1 MKNVSRGAV
10 PPVQLTP
17 VSAIT
22 LTVLCCLAL
31 CGVITAQSDEAI
43 SPPPPTVA
51 VHPQFGG
58 QILGFGVDQGGTEGL
73 LSEYVSEAGGNN
85 LVATEVFDQSTG
97 NIIRVLAMR
106 DHTMDDY
113 VTEGVVGNHIGL
125 ELYQQVVNGVVHNY
139 FFTIN
144 PLSTNRFTG
153 IWTPTIQNGYQLWG
167 LTLNQ
172 GSPKMA
178 VLQATLEGSPYMYLY
193 NTNVVTNTF
202 GPLVSYNN
210 PNIGCCPG
218 FAYDTKLNVAM
229 LAGSNGSPTTP
240 PILATINLAT
250 GAVHELTGL
259 GVGTV
264 NGLAID
270 PFSDNAVFTTQGGPF
285 VPPFVEFYNL
295 NSHTQNALRLPGGNI
310 GGDVEYDS
318 LHRLFI
324 VSASDGFNNSILEYD
339 TLGNL
344 KQVLTGGAL
353 NNLLTCCELNPTTR
367 TGFGLGHG
375 LTTLQSFSY

>member
-1 MKNVSRGAV
+1 MTKALHV
-10 PPVQLTP
+10 PARALLLKPF
-17 VSAIT
+17 
-22 LTVLCCLAL
+22 TVLLLTILSCLTL
-31 CGVITAQSDEAI
+31 CGAATAQSADAGAA
-43 SPPPPTVA
+43 PPPSVT

-58 QILGFGVDQGGTEGL
+58 SILGFGVDQGGTEGL
-73 LSEYVSEAGGNN
+73 LSEYVSEGGGLN
-85 LVATEVFDQSTG
+85 LVASEVFDQTTG

-106 DHTMDDY
+106 DRTMDDY
-113 VTEGVVGNHIGL
+113 VTEGVVGNHVGL

-139 FFTIN
+139 YFTIN

-172 GSPKMA
+172 GSPKIA
-178 VLQATLEGSPYMYLY
+178 VLQRTLEGSPYMYVY
-193 NTNVVTNTF
+193 NSNVAANTF

-218 FAYDTKLNVAM
+218 FAYDTKRNVAM

-240 PILATINLAT
+240 PVLATINLAT
-250 GAVHELTGL
+250 GAVHEVTGL

-270 PFSDNAVFTTQGGPF
+270 PFTDNAVLTTQGGPF

-295 NSHTQNALRLPGGNI
+295 NNQSQNALRLPGANI

-324 VSASDGFNNSILEYD
+324 VSASDGVNNSILEYD

-344 KQVLTGGAL
+344 KLVITGGSL
-353 NNLLTCCELNPTTR
+353 NNLLTCCELNPNTR
-367 TGFGLGHG
+367 VGFGLGHG